1 MKKNSPSFLLILL
14 ASVVLH
20 PHSVTGQDGRLSA
33 LAKFVPPDC
42 NSILVIDLAQI
53 RQSKVAVDQ
62 KWFESMNAKMETGL
76 GFLPDAELVLVAA
89 NVDLNT
95 MFPRWSV
102 TLLKTDSSRVYGPI
116 RAENESSIDEIYQRE
131 FVDLDALKVVPL
143 DPTTIGYYSS
153 TNEQHFAYWLQ
164 NLDQKNLRPGDSWL
178 ETALAQAENSDAEM
192 AYFVDIQHSITRQ
205 QILDE
210 VRDSLLLKENNIDP
224 REFAKL
230 ASSASRFTVL
240 TEVGPEIT
248 TTARIDFDDDIAMFK
263 PFAGQLMQQVLERE
277 GLFLPES
284 LKWNIE
290 LTDNSITIDGKTD
303 SSGFGQMVRLLDAP
317 TYEAVQYDYWNDAE
331 KYADPG
337 QRSKSYLMTVEF
349 LVDELRKHEKA
360 HIYFAS
366 NAVWYERYATRI
378 GHLSEMHVDQQV
390 IAFSDE
396 VVKSL
401 IEAAAELRDLGQQA
415 KTGRTNLLSSRSGSG
430 SADFYVR
437 RSGVNGRFSRYRT
450 SSGGTGRYQREAETQ
465 RFAEQASRNLDDR
478 FVEIKKQIV
487 DLKRYLTNEY
497 GLGF

>member
-1 MKKNSPSFLLILL
+1 MKTSNKSFLLIFY
-14 ASVVLH
+14 AWMILH
-20 PHSVTGQDGRLSA
+20 PHSVTGQDGPLSD

-42 NSILVIDLAQI
+42 NSILVIDLKQI
-53 RQSKVAVDQ
+53 QQSKVAVDE
-62 KWFESMNAKMETGL
+62 KWFESMTAKMETGL

-102 TLLKTDSSRVYGPI
+102 TLLKTDSGKVYGPI
-116 RAENESSIDEIYQRE
+116 RTENEASIDELYRRE
-131 FVDLDALKVVPL
+131 YIDLDALKVIPL
-143 DPTTIGYYSS
+143 DPKTMAYYSS

-164 NLDQKNLRPGDSWL
+164 GLGRETPRPLDSWL
-178 ETALAQAENSDAEM
+178 ESAIVQIENSNAEM
-192 AYFVDIQHSITRQ
+192 AYFVDMQHSITRQ

-210 VRDSLLLKENNIDP
+210 VRDSLFLKENNIDP

-230 ASSASRFTVL
+230 ASSASRFSVL
-240 TEVGPEIT
+240 TEVGPEIS

-284 LKWNIE
+284 LEWNIE
-290 LTDNSITIDGKTD
+290 LTDHSIAIDGKTN
-303 SSGFGQMVRLLDAP
+303 SNGFGQMVSLLEAP
-317 TYEAVQYDYWNDAE
+317 TYEAVQYDYSNDAE

-337 QRSKSYLMTVEF
+337 QRSKSYLMALEF
-349 LVDELRKHEKA
+349 LVDDLRKHEKA

-366 NAVWYERYATRI
+366 NAVWYERFASRI
-378 GHLSEMHVDQQV
+378 GRLSDLHVDKQV
-390 IAFSDE
+390 IAFSDN

-401 IEAAAELRDLGQQA
+401 FEAAAELRDLGQQA
-415 KTGRTNLLSSRSGSG
+415 KTGRANLLSSRSGAGSG
-430 SADFYVR
+430 DFYIR
-437 RSGVNGRFSRYRT
+437 RSGVNGRFSRYRA
-450 SSGGTGRYQREAETQ
+450 SGGTGRYLREAETQ